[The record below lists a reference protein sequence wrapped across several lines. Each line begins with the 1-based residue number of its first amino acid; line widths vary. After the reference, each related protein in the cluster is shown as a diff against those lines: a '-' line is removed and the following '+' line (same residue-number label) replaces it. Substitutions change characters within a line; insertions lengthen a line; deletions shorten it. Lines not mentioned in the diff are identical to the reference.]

1 VEGITQ
7 HDADSKRALAD
18 PQELYASAEAQAS
31 TDIKQEE
38 DLTAHARQ
46 VNQRAWEVEELE
58 GQLQVWEGHV
68 LEWEEL
74 DDITLRHKLEVLS
87 TRETSLEHH
96 EADLERERK
105 ALENACAQILAR
117 ELGADS

>member
-7 HDADSKRALAD
+7 HDADSKWALAD
-18 PQELYASAEAQAS
+18 TQELYASAEAQAS

-46 VNQRAWEVEELE
+46 VNQRVWEVEELE
-58 GQLQVWEGHV
+58 GQLQEREGHV

-87 TRETSLEHH
+87 THETSLEHH
-96 EADLERERK
+96 EADLERE
-105 ALENACAQILAR
+105 
-117 ELGADS
+117 